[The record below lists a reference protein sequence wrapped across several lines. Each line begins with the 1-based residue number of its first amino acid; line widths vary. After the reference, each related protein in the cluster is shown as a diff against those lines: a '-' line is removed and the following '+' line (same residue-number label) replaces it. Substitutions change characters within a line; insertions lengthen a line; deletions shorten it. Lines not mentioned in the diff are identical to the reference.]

1 MWYNKSAA
9 NKKVT
14 IPILAN
20 ALKKSSIY
28 DILYYE
34 YLCSHINK
42 KYLQIYHEQEVDKM
56 KRQGY
61 NSPRAVPCQHSSVF
75 SACQSLSANSMC
87 EFSGVPRPYY
97 DGRGAPF
104 CVCSVNAEGG
114 TPPWKWLHKS
124 TCRST
129 LNRDI
134 IDDGDYSFKFLS
146 QAIRWINLKEK
157 TIWKNEF

>member
-9 NKKVT
+9 NKKDT

-56 KRQGY
+56 KLQGY
-61 NSPRAVPCQHSSVF
+61 NSPRASIVLSFLLVNPFQQIPCVNFQAFLVRI
-75 SACQSLSANSMC
+75 MTD
-87 EFSGVPRPYY
+87 GVRLFAFV
-97 DGRGAPF
+97 R
-104 CVCSVNAEGG
+104 
-114 TPPWKWLHKS
+114 
-124 TCRST
+124 
-129 LNRDI
+129 
-134 IDDGDYSFKFLS
+134 
-146 QAIRWINLKEK
+146 
-157 TIWKNEF
+157 

>member
-1 MWYNKSAA
+1 MWYNESAA

-61 NSPRAVPCQHSSVF
+61 NSPRAVPCRAVPCRASIV
-75 SACQSLSANSMC
+75 LSFLLVNPFQQIPCVNFQAFLVRIMTD
-87 EFSGVPRPYY
+87 GVRLFAFV
-97 DGRGAPF
+97 R
-104 CVCSVNAEGG
+104 
-114 TPPWKWLHKS
+114 
-124 TCRST
+124 
-129 LNRDI
+129 
-134 IDDGDYSFKFLS
+134 
-146 QAIRWINLKEK
+146 
-157 TIWKNEF
+157 

>member
-61 NSPRAVPCQHSSVF
+61 NSPRAVPCR
-75 SACQSLSANSMC
+75 A
-87 EFSGVPRPYY
+87 VP
-97 DGRGAPF
+97 A
-104 CVCSVNAEGG
+104 
-114 TPPWKWLHKS
+114 
-124 TCRST
+124 
-129 LNRDI
+129 
-134 IDDGDYSFKFLS
+134 
-146 QAIRWINLKEK
+146 
-157 TIWKNEF
+157 

>member
-14 IPILAN
+14 IPILVN

-61 NSPRAVPCQHSSVF
+61 NSLRAMPCRASIV
-75 SACQSLSANSMC
+75 LSFLLVNPFQQIPCVNFQAFLVRIMTD
-87 EFSGVPRPYY
+87 GVRLFAFV
-97 DGRGAPF
+97 R
-104 CVCSVNAEGG
+104 
-114 TPPWKWLHKS
+114 
-124 TCRST
+124 
-129 LNRDI
+129 
-134 IDDGDYSFKFLS
+134 
-146 QAIRWINLKEK
+146 
-157 TIWKNEF
+157 